1 MGRDLKQSSGD
12 PLSAALAL
20 LASSEA
26 HCGCDGS
33 LLALLREDAPLY
45 GGRGAVEAER
55 LRAFVMARLAARG
68 LADTLMPFA
77 LQELETSIDPYGI
90 AAAARVIRRASA
102 VPQETASL
110 LGKALDRVR
119 QIDEIVDLENYPATP
134 DPAGRTAVAETIEA
148 LAACPNG
155 GSELRSLS
163 RDARAGGYLSSDVM
177 ALVDKALGR
186 IGGGGACCA
195 GPAALPISATHA
207 TARTLAG
214 VRDVLLENQDGVRM
228 TVGDLFGARP
238 ALVAFFYTRC
248 MNPDKCSRTISQL
261 GRVFD
266 ELGRRRRAN
275 DVLVAAIS
283 YDPAYDDPG
292 RLRRYGD
299 DRKFPFAGF
308 CQLLRTVEAF
318 DPIRTALQL
327 EVGYGQNTVNRHR
340 LELMLVDR
348 QGKIDEIAAGRP
360 WDETT
365 VADMLLAV

>member
-12 PLSAALAL
+12 PLNAALAL
-20 LASSEA
+20 LASSEV

-45 GGRGAVEAER
+45 RGRGAVEAER
-55 LRAFVMARLAARG
+55 LRAFVMAGLAERG
-68 LADTLMPFA
+68 LADTLVPFA

-90 AAAARVIRRASA
+90 AAAARVVRRASA

-134 DPAGRTAVAETIEA
+134 EFGGRTAVAETIEA
-148 LAACPNG
+148 LAASPDG
-155 GSELRSLS
+155 RSELRVLS
-163 RDARAGGYLSSDVM
+163 RDAQAGPHLSSDM
-177 ALVDKALGR
+177 MNLVDEALGR
-186 IGGGGACCA
+186 IGGGACCA
-195 GPAALPISATHA
+195 GPAALPVSGARPV
-207 TARTLAG
+207 ARTLAG
-214 VRDVLLENQDGVRM
+214 IRDVLLENQDGVRM

-238 ALVAFFYTRC
+238 ALLAFFYTRC

-261 GRVFD
+261 GRVCD
-266 ELGRRRRAN
+266 ELGRRHRAN

-283 YDPAYDDPG
+283 YDPAYDDPP

-299 DRKFPFAGF
+299 DREFPFAGF
-308 CQLLRTVEAF
+308 CQLLRTVGAF
-318 DPIRTALQL
+318 EPIQTALQL
-327 EVGYGQNTVNRHR
+327 GVGYGQNTVNRHR

-348 QGKIDEIAAGRP
+348 HGKVDEIAAGRL